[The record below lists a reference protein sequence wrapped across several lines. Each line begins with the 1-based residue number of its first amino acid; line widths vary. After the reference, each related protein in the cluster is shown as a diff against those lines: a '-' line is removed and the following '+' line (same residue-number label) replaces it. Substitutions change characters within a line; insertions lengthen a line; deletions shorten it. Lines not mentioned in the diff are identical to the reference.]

1 MNAAT
6 IGKLL
11 AGGLLALSLGGC
23 MMAVRGAGGTVEEQ
37 TGKTLVREIDSK
49 DLSLTLEAPPL
60 SAGREARLI
69 LKLARLNEAIPVT
82 GAVVTFIIEREGP
95 TGEFTIVAQQEAEEI
110 VNKGLYQL
118 HYKFKEPGRYKIT
131 AGALAEGEEAAQAQT
146 VSLTQEIGKT
156 KKTSLWL
163 ILGAA
168 ALLAVKFL
176 IL

>member
-69 LKLARLNEAIPVT
+69 P
-82 GAVVTFIIEREGP
+82 
-95 TGEFTIVAQQEAEEI
+95 
-110 VNKGLYQL
+110 
-118 HYKFKEPGRYKIT
+118 
-131 AGALAEGEEAAQAQT
+131 
-146 VSLTQEIGKT
+146 
-156 KKTSLWL
+156 
-163 ILGAA
+163 
-168 ALLAVKFL
+168 
-176 IL
+176 

>member
-1 MNAAT
+1 MNAAA

-11 AGGLLALSLGGC
+11 VGGFLALNLGGC
-23 MMAVRGAGGTVEEQ
+23 MMAVRGAGGTAEEQ
-37 TGKTLVREIDSK
+37 TAKTLVREIDSK
-49 DLSLTLEAPPL
+49 NLSLTLEAPPL

-69 LKLARLNEAIPVT
+69 LKLARLNEAVPVT
-82 GAVVTFIIEREGP
+82 GAAVTFIIEREGP
-95 TGEFTIVAQQEAEEI
+95 SGEFTLMARQEAEEI
-110 VNKGLYQL
+110 VGKGLYQL

-131 AGALAEGEEAAQAQT
+131 AGAPAEGEEAAQART
-146 VSLTQEIGKT
+146 VSLTQETGKS
-156 KKTSLWL
+156 KKSSLWL